1 MSRMTC
7 IARFSCALLFI
18 LSFNMCLDAQEKKTY
33 TIKKTDNPPKIDGV
47 LNDTAWTASNIAT
60 DFVQYNPE
68 MKVSAKEYQRTAV
81 KLTYDDKAIY
91 ISAYLHDRPENILK
105 VFSPRDDF
113 GQADYFG
120 VTFNPNNDAQNNIKF
135 YVLSSG
141 TQVDIIGGASG
152 RRGGGPGPRG
162 DRGWNAVWDSSVKF
176 VEDGWIV
183 EMKIPYAALRFA
195 NREDATWGIQ
205 FFRKFRKEGLDYSW
219 NSIDRTVGNEGLY
232 DGLLKGLNNI
242 SPPTRLMFYPFTS
255 FTAVSEKGEIP
266 INNVGFGM
274 DLKYGITES
283 FTLDATLVPDFSQA
297 AFDDIELNLGPFE
310 QRFDEQRQFFKEGIN
325 LFSKGDLFYSRRIGN
340 SPIERNSVDDDLIE
354 TDEVV
359 EEVVDNPSSVKMLN
373 AIKISG
379 RNKNGLG
386 IGVFNAI
393 TEKTVARIK
402 KTSFSYDTNNQKID
416 STITY
421 RNRTTEPFAN
431 YNIIVL
437 DQQFNQNSSVS
448 VINTNVTR
456 EGSFRDANATALL
469 MSLTD
474 KTNTYNFSGQG
485 KISAINEMS
494 NTDIGFDAGFS
505 LRKISGTFQYGLE
518 GTIRDN
524 SYNVNDMGFSTRNN
538 FKSLETNF
546 RYQTFEPKGLLNSFN
561 IRLES
566 ELNWRYSNNDY
577 TGNNI
582 EISINTRTKSLMY
595 IGGNIEASLGEQK
608 DYFEP
613 RDQENDRFYTF
624 KNFVGG
630 RTYFYTNSNKAFSSS
645 GNFSYATIID
655 KNFDFKEYRVRFGP
669 EFRFNDKFTLE
680 YDIEYQR
687 KIGSRGF
694 VTQLDNDDII
704 FSERNQKTIEN
715 SISGIY
721 NFNSLNALRLSFRNY
736 WSTATNDENLYLLE
750 LDGSQS
756 RDDNYTITG
765 LDLDPNRNFNIWNFD
780 LSYEW
785 QFAPGSQLVALYRNQ
800 LFNSTSKSQDSFS
813 DSLTDLFNEN
823 IQHTFSIKMVYFLDY
838 NTMKELFQKD
848 DSILASP

>member
-1 MSRMTC
+1 MILFVRHTC
-7 IARFSCALLFI
+7 IVLII
-18 LSFNMCLDAQEKKTY
+18 LCFNVTLQAQEKKIFQINKINT
-33 TIKKTDNPPKIDGV
+33 PPKIDGV
-47 LNDTAWTASNIAT
+47 LNDSAWIAAETAT

-68 MKVSAKEYQRTAV
+68 MNVLAKAYQKTEV
-81 KLTYDDKAIY
+81 KLAYDDNAIY
-91 ISAYLHDRPENILK
+91 ISAYLHDRLDNILK

-141 TQVDIIGGASG
+141 TQVDIIGGSNG

-162 DRGWNAVWDSSVKF
+162 DRGWNAVWDSAVKF
-176 VEDGWIV
+176 VEDGWII

-195 NREDATWGIQ
+195 NQKDPIWGIQ
-205 FFRKFRKEGLDYSW
+205 FYRKFRKEGLDYSW
-219 NSIDRTVGNEGLY
+219 NPIDRAVGNEGIY

-255 FTAVSEKGEIP
+255 FTAVSESGETP
-266 INNVGFGM
+266 VNNVGFGM

-325 LFSKGDLFYSRRIGN
+325 LFSKGDLFYSRRVGN
-340 SPIERNSVDDDLIE
+340 SPTERNAVYDELIE
-354 TDEVV
+354 TDEVM
-359 EEVVDNPSSVKMLN
+359 EEVVDNPNSVKMLN

-379 RNKNGLG
+379 RNKKGLG
-386 IGVFNAI
+386 IGIFNAI
-393 TEKTVARIK
+393 TEKTEARIK
-402 KTSFSYDTNNQKID
+402 KTSFVFNNNDEKID

-421 RNRTTEPFAN
+421 RNRITESFAN
-431 YNIIVL
+431 YSIIVL

-456 EGSFRDANATALL
+456 EGSYRDANATALL

-474 KTNTYNFSGQG
+474 KTNTYNFSGEG

-494 NTDIGFDAGFS
+494 NTEMGFDAGFR
-505 LRKISGTFQYGLE
+505 LRKISGMFQYGLE
-518 GTIRDN
+518 GNIRDD

-538 FKSLETNF
+538 FKNLEANF
-546 RYQTFEPKGLLNSFN
+546 RYQTFEPKGILNSFN

-566 ELNWRYSNNDY
+566 QLNWRYNNNDY

-582 EISINTRTKSLMY
+582 EVSINARTTSLMY

-613 RDQENDRFYTF
+613 RDQENNRFYTF

-655 KNFDFKEYRVRFGP
+655 QNFDFEEYRLRFGP

-687 KIGSRGF
+687 KFGSRGF
-694 VTQLDNDDII
+694 VTKLDNNDII
-704 FSERNQKTIEN
+704 FSERNQKTVEN

-736 WSTATNDENLYLLE
+736 WSTATNNENLYLLE

-756 RDDNYTITG
+756 LDDNYTITG
-765 LDLDPNRNFNIWNFD
+765 LGLDPNRNFNIWNFD

-785 QFAPGSQLVALYRNQ
+785 QFAPGSQLIALYRNQ
-800 LFNSTSKSQDSFS
+800 LFNSTSKSEDSFG
-813 DSLTDLFNEN
+813 DSLNDLFDEN

-838 NTMKELFQKD
+838 NVMKKLFNQD
-848 DSILASP
+848 QSNISAP